1 MSEVVGM
8 TTAALSRAT
17 SPSLD
22 QSLVWR
28 ASAATTTDP
37 GSLTFA
43 PGGRALVRAPACARR
58 GRTIDF
64 DVAERLY
71 GFALV
76 RWPHAQRRQ
85 LRLSESM
92 SLDPRVRPHTVTLL
106 CLENEHVECLHID
119 NASERISCA
128 DVLSARLRLLIPSF
142 DPSAI

>member
-8 TTAALSRAT
+8 TTAALSCAT
-17 SPSLD
+17 SPSLE

-28 ASAATTTDP
+28 ASASTTTDP
-37 GSLTFA
+37 GTMTFA

-58 GRTIDF
+58 PRTIDF

-71 GFALV
+71 SFALV
-76 RWPHAQRRQ
+76 RWPHAQRWQ
-85 LRLSESM
+85 LVISESM

-106 CLENEHVECLHID
+106 CVEREHVESLRID
-119 NASERISCA
+119 QASERITA
-128 DVLSARLRLLIPSF
+128 DDVLAAPLTLLLSPA